1 MTAVANDE
9 IQWIEEYP
17 RGSGIFSLQGPWL
30 DLVETGMIIVRQP
43 EDRTLE
49 LSFRQRLQR
58 SGWLAKLAARELCNG
73 FLCVLAGL
81 GVWGKILGRRG
92 KQGAG

>member
-17 RGSGIFSLQGPWL
+17 RGSGISSLQGPWL

-43 EDRTLE
+43 ADRTSE
-49 LSFRQRLQR
+49 LSFRQRLRR

-73 FLCVLAGL
+73 FLFVLAGPSF
-81 GVWGKILGRRG
+81 WGKILGRPG